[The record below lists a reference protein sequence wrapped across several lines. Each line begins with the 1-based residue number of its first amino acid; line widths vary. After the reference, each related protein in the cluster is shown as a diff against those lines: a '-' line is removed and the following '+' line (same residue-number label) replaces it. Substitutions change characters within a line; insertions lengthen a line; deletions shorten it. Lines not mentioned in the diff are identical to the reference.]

1 MSLAITKKEFE
12 INLSSNFTFEKSPHI
27 GLCISGGSDSM
38 ALLILMKEWIKK
50 KNGKISAIHFDHN
63 LRYESKSEAK
73 ILEKRVKNLNINF
86 LNLR

>member
-1 MSLAITKKEFE
+1 MSLAITNKEFE

-50 KNGKISAIHFDHN
+50 KGKISAIHFDHN

-73 ILEKRVKNLNINF
+73 ILEKKGKKP
-86 LNLR
+86 